1 MKKIIVIIINIF
13 FCKIAGAASLS
24 SVNSKVIG
32 QMQDISFNFISTAV
46 TPKVFIAGNDLILD
60 FYETDYTSASKS
72 LEFLQGYIHRV
83 TLVSVNGRTR
93 VVIRGGGHYKYR
105 LELKGNSA
113 IVHLSDQVGQSIMT
127 KYQVGMIDSGN
138 KPGSNNDYSINIKEI
153 KFSRDDNGGGVV
165 EVSYTGD
172 TKLDLTKERIGQSL
186 VINLNAVNYNDS
198 LIKRMDV
205 TDFDSPIKYIN
216 IKGANG
222 KLKIDVT
229 NRNSWDYALYQLEN
243 KLVVNIRNLD
253 KSTSVSSIPT
263 LKSGGSDRV
272 SFNFQNIDVRA
283 LLQLLADFSGYNI
296 LVSDSVTGTISIKLN
311 NVPWDQALQTILS
324 AKGLDMRRDG
334 NIIRIA
340 PAAELATLSK
350 QQQDS
355 QKSFEAV
362 EPLDTLTIRLKYAQ
376 AATVQSMILRPATA
390 GGGATASVNNP
401 NQAPGSAAPTASLS
415 GSSQPNQ
422 ILSSRGSILTDTRTN
437 TLIVNDTPSRLK
449 DVKDLID
456 KIDIP
461 VKQVLIEARIV
472 EATSSFERV
481 LGTRLLLAGVVG
493 NTTISNTLENGVTI
507 NQQGINVIS
516 AGSANGGTTGG
527 ATTGATTAG
536 GTTGG
541 ATSFVNQN
549 IGTSSGASLAAVFAP
564 NSNTLIGLEVDALE
578 QQNQGRTISS
588 PKVMTAN
595 YQPAN
600 IQQGVQIPYQQASSA
615 GNTNVAFV
623 NATLSLQV
631 TPQITDDGY
640 ILLNINIQKNTPSP
654 TLQVQGTPAINT
666 NSVTTQVRVKD
677 GSTILVGGIYIDD
690 QQKIIEQVPYLG
702 DIPYLGWLF
711 KAQQTTN
718 SKREL
723 LIFITPR
730 VIANSL
736 ENDS

>member
-1 MKKIIVIIINIF
+1 MKKILLLTFFMINLA
-13 FCKIAGAASLS
+13 CAASIS
-24 SVNSKVIG
+24 GITSKVSG
-32 QMQDISFNFISTAV
+32 RMQVIQINFSSSSASPKAFV
-46 TPKVFIAGNDLILD
+46 TGNDLVLD
-60 FYETDYTSASKS
+60 FYATTYLQQQKNIEIS
-72 LEFLQGYIHRV
+72 QGYIHRV
-83 TLVSVNGRTR
+83 TLVSVDGRTR
-93 VVIRGGGHYKYR
+93 VLIVGGAKYKYT
-105 LELKGNSA
+105 LESA
-113 IVHLSDQVGQSIMT
+113 ASAVIVKLSDQVGQSTISQ
-127 KYQVGMIDSGN
+127 YQVGMIDLGDRKGVS
-138 KPGSNNDYSINIKEI
+138 DYSTTVKDV
-153 KFSRDDNGGGVV
+153 KFSRDDNGGGVI
-165 EVSYTGD
+165 EVTYAGD
-172 TKLDLTKERIGQSL
+172 TKLDLNKERLGNSL
-186 VINLNAVNYNDS
+186 IVTLLGVNYNDS
-198 LIKRMDV
+198 LFKKLDV

-222 KLKIDVT
+222 KLKLEII
-229 NRNSWDYALYQLEN
+229 NRNSWDYALYQLQN
-243 KLVVNIRNLD
+243 KLVINVRNLD
-253 KSTSVSSIPT
+253 KSANSNSIPS
-263 LKSGGSDRV
+263 LKSGSSDKV

-340 PAAELATLSK
+340 PASELAAINK

-355 QKSFEAV
+355 QKSYEAV

-376 AATVQSMILRPATA
+376 AAAVQSMILKPATSGA
-390 GGGATASVNNP
+390 GATASVNTP
-401 NQAPGSAAPTASLS
+401 NQQPGTTSPNASLT
-415 GSSQPNQ
+415 GNSQPNQ

-437 TLIVNDTPSRLK
+437 TLIINDTPSRLK
-449 DVKDLID
+449 EIKELID

-472 EATSSFERV
+472 EATSYFEKD
-481 LGTRLLLAGVVG
+481 LGTRLLLAGVSG
-493 NTTISNTLENGVTI
+493 NLTISNTLENGVTI

-516 AGSANGGTTGG
+516 SGSSSSGGTTGG
-527 ATTGATTAG
+527 SSSA
-536 GTTGG
+536 GG
-541 ATSFVNQN
+541 ATSYVNQN
-549 IGTSSGASLAAVFAP
+549 LGINNGASLAAIFSP

-578 QQNQGRTISS
+578 LQNQGRTISS

-631 TPQITDDGY
+631 TPQITDDGF

-677 GSTILVGGIYIDD
+677 GSTILVGGIYVDD
-690 QQKIIEQVPYLG
+690 QQKVLEEVPYLG

-711 KAQQTTN
+711 KAQQTVN

>member
-1 MKKIIVIIINIF
+1 MRKIVVIVISF
-13 FCKIAGAASLS
+13 LFSSAFAAS
-24 SVNSKVIG
+24 
-32 QMQDISFNFISTAV
+32 ISGVASNVYGRVQSLQFNFNSAPV

-60 FYETDYTSASKS
+60 FYSTDYQQQQKNIEIS
-72 LEFLQGYIHRV
+72 QGYIHQI
-83 TLVSVNGRTR
+83 TLVSVNDRTR
-93 VVIRGGGHYKYR
+93 AVIAGGARYKYK
-105 LELKGNSA
+105 LESKPNA
-113 IVHLSDQVGQSIMT
+113 MIVQLSDQIGQSAMT
-127 KYQVGMIDSGN
+127 QHQVGVIDLGD
-138 KPGSNNDYSINIKEI
+138 KKGATDYSITVNNI

-165 EVSYTGD
+165 EVTYSGD
-172 TKLDLTKERIGQSL
+172 TKLNLAKERLGNSL
-186 VINLNAVNYNDS
+186 LVTLLGVNYNDS
-198 LIKRMDV
+198 LFKKLDV
-205 TDFDSPIKYIN
+205 TDFDSPIKYVN
-216 IKGANG
+216 TKGAGG
-222 KLKIDVT
+222 KLKIEII
-229 NRNSWDYALYQLEN
+229 NRNSWDYALYQLQN
-243 KLVVNIRNLD
+243 KLVINVRNLAKTTD
-253 KSTSVSSIPT
+253 SMSIPS
-263 LKSGGSDRV
+263 LRSGSSDKV

-340 PAAELATLSK
+340 PASELAAINK

-355 QKSFEAV
+355 QKSYEAV

-376 AATVQSMILRPATA
+376 ATTVQSMILRPATA
-390 GGGATASVNNP
+390 GGGVNASVNTP
-401 NQAPGSAAPTASLS
+401 NQPTGGTSSSPGASIT
-415 GSSQPNQ
+415 GSNQPNQ
-422 ILSSRGSILTDTRTN
+422 ILSSRGSILTDSRTN

-449 DVKDLID
+449 EIKELVD

-472 EATSSFERV
+472 EATSYFEKD
-481 LGTRLLLAGVVG
+481 LGTRLLLAGVSG
-493 NTTISNTLENGVTI
+493 NLTIANTLENGVTI

-516 AGSANGGTTGG
+516 SGG
-527 ATTGATTAG
+527 TAG
-536 GTTGG
+536 GTAGAGAATGAGGATGG
-541 ATSFVNQN
+541 ASSFVNQN
-549 IGTSSGASLAAVFAP
+549 FGVNNGASLAAIFSP

-578 QQNQGRTISS
+578 LQNQGRTISS

-631 TPQITDDGY
+631 TPQITDDGF

-677 GSTILVGGIYIDD
+677 GSTILVGGIYVDD
-690 QQKIIEQVPYLG
+690 QQKVLEQIPYLG

>member
-1 MKKIIVIIINIF
+1 MKKLIFLIVFIISKTAFAVSINNI
-13 FCKIAGAASLS
+13 
-24 SVNSKVIG
+24 NSTVSGRAQYI
-32 QMQDISFNFISTAV
+32 QFSFDSAPSA
-46 TPKVFIAGNDLILD
+46 PKVFIAGNDLVLD
-60 FYETDYTSASKS
+60 FYQTDYAQQQKS
-72 LEFLQGYIHRV
+72 IEISNGYIHRI
-83 TLVSVNGRTR
+83 TLVSLNGRTR
-93 VVIRGGGHYKYR
+93 IMVAGGSKYKYSI
-105 LELKGNSA
+105 ESKKNA
-113 IVHLSDQVGQSIMT
+113 IVLQLSDQIGQSGISQY
-127 KYQVGMIDSGN
+127 KVGVIDLGD
-138 KPGSNNDYSINIKEI
+138 KKGSNDYSITVKDV
-153 KFSRDDNGGGVV
+153 KFTRDDNGGGVV
-165 EVSYTGD
+165 EVNYSGD
-172 TKLDLTKERIGQSL
+172 TKLDISKERLGNSL
-186 VINLNAVNYNDS
+186 IVTLMGVNYSDS
-198 LIKRMDV
+198 LFKKLDT
-205 TDFDSPIKYIN
+205 TDFDTPIKYVN

-222 KLKIDVT
+222 RLKLELV
-229 NRNSWDYALYQLEN
+229 NRNSWDYALYQLQN
-243 KLVVNIRNLD
+243 KLVINVRNLS
-253 KSTSVSSIPT
+253 KNNSTSSIPS
-263 LKSGGSDRV
+263 LKAGGSDKV

-324 AKGLDMRRDG
+324 TKGLDMRRDG
-334 NIIRIA
+334 NVIRIA
-340 PAAELATLSK
+340 PASELAAINK

-355 QKSFEAV
+355 QKSYEAV

-376 AATVQSMILRPATA
+376 ATAVQSMILKPATS
-390 GGGATASVNNP
+390 GGGATASLNSP
-401 NQAPGSAAPTASLS
+401 NQQPGTSAPSASLT
-415 GSSQPNQ
+415 GSNQPNQ
-422 ILSSRGSILTDTRTN
+422 ILSSRGSILTDSRTN

-449 DVKDLID
+449 DIKELID

-472 EATSSFERV
+472 EATSYFEKD
-481 LGTRLLLAGVVG
+481 LGTRLLLAGVSG
-493 NTTISNTLENGVTI
+493 NLTIANTLENGVTI

-516 AGSANGGTTGG
+516 SGGAAGGGTATGG
-527 ATTGATTAG
+527 GAAG
-536 GTTGG
+536 G
-541 ATSFVNQN
+541 ASSYVNQDFGISN
-549 IGTSSGASLAAVFAP
+549 GASLAAIFTP

-578 QQNQGRTISS
+578 LQNQGRTISS

-631 TPQITDDGY
+631 TPQITDDGF

-677 GSTILVGGIYIDD
+677 GSTILVGGIYVDD
-690 QQKIIEQVPYLG
+690 QQKVLEQIPYLG

-711 KAQQTTN
+711 KSQQTVN